1 MDGSSTIDPTGFIK
15 SRALKFPKDGTY
27 LTGKVRGLL
36 RAGEYEKELT
46 AAALKAT
53 REGDRVL
60 DLGCGLGFVSGMIA
74 KRRNI
79 EAVYGYDGNATL
91 LTYADAMLATNG
103 ISNVTLTHAVLGKRK
118 STAPFYVRTP
128 FAASSLTPI
137 EGEAGD
143 ATPVDMLNVKTVI
156 TAHKPTVVICD
167 IEGGEADLLEDMPL
181 KGVRQVVVKLH
192 PGHIGHDG
200 MHRVFAAAASAGL
213 AYDPRLSAGR
223 IVGLSAA

>member
-1 MDGSSTIDPTGFIK
+1 MDGGNTIDPTGFIK

-36 RAGEYEKELT
+36 RSGAYEQDLT

-60 DLGCGLGFVSGMIA
+60 DLGCGLGFVAGMIA

-79 EAVYGYDGNATL
+79 EAIHGYDGNARL

-103 ISNVTLTHAVLGKRK
+103 ISNVTLTHGVLGKRK
-118 STAPFYVRTP
+118 SSVPFHVRTP
-128 FAASSLTPI
+128 FAASSLIPI
-137 EGEAGD
+137 EGEEAEE
-143 ATPVDMLNVKTVI
+143 TTVDMLNVKTVMN
-156 TAHKPTVVICD
+156 AHKPTVVICD
-167 IEGGEADLLEDMPL
+167 IEGGEADLLDAMPL

-192 PGHIGHDG
+192 PTHIGHAG
-200 MHRVFAAAASAGL
+200 MRSVFKAMEKAEL
-213 AYDPRLSAGR
+213 AYDPRISAGR
-223 IVGLSAA
+223 IVGFVAA

>member
-1 MDGSSTIDPTGFIK
+1 MDGGNTIDPTGFIK

-36 RAGEYEKELT
+36 RSGAYEQDLS

-74 KRRNI
+74 KRRNV
-79 EAVYGYDGNATL
+79 EAIHGYDGNARL

-103 ISNVTLTHAVLGKRK
+103 ISNVTLTHGVLGKRK
-118 STAPFYVRTP
+118 SSVPFHVRTP
-128 FAASSLTPI
+128 FAASSLVPI
-137 EGEAGD
+137 EGEGAEE
-143 ATPVDMLNVKTVI
+143 TTVDMLNVKTVMN
-156 TAHKPTVVICD
+156 AHEPTVVICD
-167 IEGGEADLLEDMPL
+167 IEGGEADLLDAMPL

-192 PGHIGHDG
+192 PTHIGHAG
-200 MHRVFAAAASAGL
+200 MRSVFKAMEKADL
-213 AYDPRLSAGR
+213 AYDPRISAGR
-223 IVGLSAA
+223 IVGFVAA